1 MHALDTD
8 STGTL
13 PDTPLT
19 EEAATWF
26 LRLRSLDCSDDD
38 RQAFESWLATSDDHR
53 REYERFT
60 ALWKNLDRLDDY
72 TRIPKRTRR
81 RRAAVAALS
90 LVLAVSI
97 GYLSLGTE
105 HTYTTAIGE
114 HRRIELADGSV
125 VDLNTG
131 SEMHVYVSFWSRRVE
146 LARGEAMFDV
156 AHETLRS
163 FEVRAAG
170 TVMRD
175 VGTRFNVQLEQNA
188 VAVAVLEGVVE
199 VTPPSNKKPAAMLTA
214 GKRAVSDFNG
224 LTGLAYVDTE
234 SAAAWVSGRWM
245 FRNTSLD
252 EVVRELNRYYPQ
264 KTELADP
271 LIGKLRIDG
280 VFNTSDR
287 AGLLKALETLHP
299 LRVEE
304 NGVTSVLSWK
314 RRNS

>member
-1 MHALDTD
+1 M
-8 STGTL
+8 
-13 PDTPLT
+13 PLT

-26 LRLRSLDCSDDD
+26 LRLRSPDCSDDD
-38 RQAFESWLATSDDHR
+38 RQAFESWLTTSDDHR

-72 TRIPKRTRR
+72 TDAPKRKRR
-81 RRAAVAALS
+81 RRTAVAALS

-97 GYLSLGTE
+97 GYLSLGAE

-131 SEMHVYVSFWSRRVE
+131 SEMRVHISVWARRIE
-146 LARGEAMFDV
+146 LTRGEAMFDV
-156 AHETLRS
+156 VHETLRS

-170 TVMRD
+170 TVLRD

-188 VAVAVLEGVVE
+188 VAVSVLEGVVE
-199 VTPPSNKKPAAMLTA
+199 VKPPSNRLPATMLAA
-214 GKRAVSDFNG
+214 GTRVVSDFNG
-224 LTGLAYVDTE
+224 LSGLTQVDAE
-234 SAAAWVSGRWM
+234 SAAAWVSGRWV
-245 FRNTSLD
+245 FRNTSLE
-252 EVVRELNRYYPQ
+252 EVVRELNRYHPQ

-271 LIGKLRIDG
+271 MIGKLRIDG

-287 AGLLKALETLHP
+287 TGLLKALETLHP

-304 NGVTSVLSWK
+304 DGGTSVLNWK